1 MNGTAT
7 TIGCL
12 LGAAGA
18 VLALVPRARGAA
30 IAGLMLLAAGM
41 GFLAYALVPREDVE
55 ALVSTPARVVALTL
69 AGLVLLG
76 AGVALARRPALVPV
90 LFLVAAPFR
99 VPVELGAS
107 EAFLLV
113 PLYAVLVAAVVALV
127 VRVSGGEPLVA
138 LPLVVSAPAAAFVAL
153 AAISL
158 TWTGD
163 LRAGT
168 IELLFFLFPFAALLA
183 CLARSPLAPWTPRV
197 LTTVAVALGCGFAAV
212 GLSQLW
218 TGELYFARD
227 LEVAN
232 AYTSYFRTTSLFA
245 DSSIYGRELA
255 LGIVLLV
262 VALWLRRVRLAVA
275 LPLIALLWTGIY
287 FSYSQSTM
295 LSLVVAV
302 LAVSVIAADRTNRR
316 LVVAATLVC
325 VVVAGVA
332 VGLAGRGESSDRF
345 TSGRAGLI
353 ENTSQ
358 VFVENPGFGVG
369 IGAQPSAS
377 RELLGGKQ
385 QTERN
390 ASHATPLTVAAELG
404 VLGIVA
410 YVGFL
415 AGSVAILLATLRRDR
430 VIGLGLIGAF
440 VLLFVHSLF
449 YSGFFENPAVWGV
462 LAMAAAATA
471 RVRTSETVR
480 APGIRSGSQPSG
492 APASPSAG
500 L

>member
-1 MNGTAT
+1 
-7 TIGCL
+7 
-12 LGAAGA
+12 
-18 VLALVPRARGAA
+18 
-30 IAGLMLLAAGM
+30 
-41 GFLAYALVPREDVE
+41 
-55 ALVSTPARVVALTL
+55 
-69 AGLVLLG
+69 
-76 AGVALARRPALVPV
+76 
-90 LFLVAAPFR
+90 
-99 VPVELGAS
+99 
-107 EAFLLV
+107 
-113 PLYAVLVAAVVALV
+113 
-127 VRVSGGEPLVA
+127 
-138 LPLVVSAPAAAFVAL
+138 
-153 AAISL
+153 
-158 TWTGD
+158 
-163 LRAGT
+163 
-168 IELLFFLFPFAALLA
+168 
-183 CLARSPLAPWTPRV
+183 
-197 LTTVAVALGCGFAAV
+197 
-212 GLSQLW
+212 
-218 TGELYFARD
+218 
-227 LEVAN
+227 
-232 AYTSYFRTTSLFA
+232 
-245 DSSIYGRELA
+245 
-255 LGIVLLV
+255 
-262 VALWLRRVRLAVA
+262 
-275 LPLIALLWTGIY
+275 
-287 FSYSQSTM
+287 M

-415 AGSVAILLATLRRDR
+415 AGSVAILLAALRRDR